1 MIFRAGR
8 KHGLY
13 GKGLKEAA
21 EIDMLADGVEDIK
34 RKVTPSAVQAPAQ
47 PTPAVRDL
55 YWLPALMLQT
65 AAPCCCCYSLPL
77 LIAMLLQYLSLIY
90 TDQLVSVGCAAVGC
104 CTRHCGP
111 FRWCCC
117 CTSLCRS
124 AAPVLLDLTFSPLH
138 AIDTRR
144 VQAEE
149 AKAAYWTAH
158 FDPATT
164 GGRNGGAH
172 FAYLSHLVAK
182 CGSGGWAVGGALS
195 IADILLFDI
204 VDVHQRAF
212 GEDKFAAAYPNL
224 AAVYKQVEA
233 IPGVK
238 AYLESPGRMVK
249 VNNNGLG

>member
-1 MIFRAGR
+1 MTPTVFYFPIRGRAEPIRLALVAMGIEYEEQAVDYGEMKSALEKYPFAQCPRFVDEDGDISQSNTILRHIGR

-34 RKVTPSAVQAPAQ
+34 RK
-47 PTPAVRDL
+47 
-55 YWLPALMLQT
+55 
-65 AAPCCCCYSLPL
+65 
-77 LIAMLLQYLSLIY
+77 YLSLIY
-90 TDQLVSVGCAAVGC
+90 TDQL
-104 CTRHCGP
+104 
-111 FRWCCC
+111 
-117 CTSLCRS
+117 
-124 AAPVLLDLTFSPLH
+124 
-138 AIDTRR
+138 
-144 VQAEE
+144 AEE

-238 AYLESPGRMVK
+238 AYLESPGRMAK